1 MTNLTVF
8 SKKNSLT
15 EIVTV
20 IYENIQLHACINVIA
35 FYVLAQNIPSARL

>member
-15 EIVTV
+15 E